1 MREEKEERIKG
12 EEGKGRR
19 NKRGNRKRR
28 RKKRERRR
36 TKTEQKKKQ
45 IEEENRID
53 RIFQS
58 SLSHE
63 FPRLFNFFIP
73 FAHNHFATKTKLS
86 KPSAAAF
93 YLY

>member
-19 NKRGNRKRR
+19 NKIGNRKRR

-36 TKTEQKKKQ
+36 TKTEQKKTQ
-45 IEEENRID
+45 IEENRID

-58 SLSHE
+58 SLPQE